1 MRVLL
6 LPSLHTERS
15 NDKALETFFL
25 LPNKLELNI

>member
-6 LPSLHTERS
+6 LPSLHIEQSMT
-15 NDKALETFFL
+15 ALETYSL